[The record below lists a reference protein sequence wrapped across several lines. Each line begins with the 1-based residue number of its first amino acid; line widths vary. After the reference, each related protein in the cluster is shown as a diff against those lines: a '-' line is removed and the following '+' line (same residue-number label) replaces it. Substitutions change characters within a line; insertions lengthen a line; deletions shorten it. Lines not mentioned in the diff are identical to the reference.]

1 MGTFDFTYANK
12 KAVARKGFI
21 LIPTHAQE
29 YFGTQAIQVEE
40 YEDYGMFETKDGKF
54 VDVYVVQ
61 GIILALAQQEAVK
74 IPVEELYWKT
84 TNYDYDSPQEVY
96 RLKAINELVPLQ
108 EYEDFYDKSS
118 AYTTAQFPIKI
129 STKKQNYEDVKTSSF
144 SGQFLWGPKKDIP
157 YPVAHK
163 FETK

>member
-1 MGTFDFTYANK
+1 
-12 KAVARKGFI
+12 
-21 LIPTHAQE
+21 
-29 YFGTQAIQVEE
+29 
-40 YEDYGMFETKDGKF
+40 MFETKDGKF

-96 RLKAINELVPLQ
+96 RLKAINELVPLE
-108 EYEDFYDKSS
+108 EYKDFDDKSS

-129 STKKQNYEDVKTSSF
+129 STKKIMKM
-144 SGQFLWGPKKDIP
+144 
-157 YPVAHK
+157 
-163 FETK
+163 